1 MFSQVHFFDILH
13 ARLLWTTPSLD
24 NEKLSVV
31 IQAYTKKQLASEP
44 SPPNTKEWFNDG
56 IFRRLWSLLP
66 LFPHFCPFLPFSS
79 LFITFRHFLPNL
91 SPVVTLRQ
99 IYLLCFTLFG
109 PFFTRDLLMSILV
122 IFCHFWWCLLFNRL
136 VLQWHSFC

>member
-66 LFPHFCPFLPFSS
+66 LFDPFCPFLPFSTLFATFCRFLS
-79 LFITFRHFLPNL
+79 LVAKFVTSIA
-91 SPVVTLRQ
+91 VVTLFQ
-99 IYLLCFTLFG
+99 VYLFEINWALFVIFY
-109 PFFTRDLLMSILV
+109 PFWPSFSLV
-122 IFCHFWWCLLFNRL
+122 IYSCQFW
-136 VLQWHSFC
+136 

>member
-79 LFITFRHFLPNL
+79 LFITFRHFLPL
-91 SPVVTLRQ
+91 FAKFVTSSHP
-99 IYLLCFTLFG
+99 TSGLFVMFYPFW
-109 PFFTRDLLMSILV
+109 PFFHTWSIDVNFGHFLSLLMMFTV
-122 IFCHFWWCLLFNRL
+122 
-136 VLQWHSFC
+136 